1 MLSLDFPGPE
11 LFPSHLSNWECYHS
25 QGGKV
30 EVRGEGQEEGY
41 ICPVGEVGVTLC
53 GTVCVV
59 RCNASL
65 YVLLCVSLVDCFM
78 LCGTVCVVRCNA
90 SLYA

>member
-1 MLSLDFPGPE
+1 M
-11 LFPSHLSNWECYHS
+11 
-25 QGGKV
+25 
-30 EVRGEGQEEGY
+30 
-41 ICPVGEVGVTLC
+41 LC

-65 YVLLCVSLVDCFM
+65 YVLLCVSLVDCFI
-78 LCGTVCVVRCNA
+78 LCGTVCLVRCNA